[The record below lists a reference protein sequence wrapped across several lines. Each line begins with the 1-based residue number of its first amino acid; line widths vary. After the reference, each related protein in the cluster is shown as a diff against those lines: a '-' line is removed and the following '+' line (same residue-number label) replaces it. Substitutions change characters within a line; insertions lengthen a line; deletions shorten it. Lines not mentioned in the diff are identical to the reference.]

1 MTRLEHHRVRRA
13 KFRATQ
19 AQLEAILD
27 DVIPSLLL
35 PPSAAFE
42 ALLVY
47 AIDGLVA
54 QGTMQSKEQ
63 ALYLVSKALT
73 KHGMIG

>member
-1 MTRLEHHRVRRA
+1 MTRLEQHRDRRA
-13 KFRATQ
+13 KIRATQ
-19 AQLEAILD
+19 TQLEAALD
-27 DVIPSLLL
+27 DVIPNLSL

-47 AIDGLVA
+47 SIDGLVA
-54 QGTMQSKEQ
+54 QGTVRSKQQ